1 MRKLLFIFALVT
13 IIIGQ
18 ALHVFG
24 QTTPA
29 AASTAPAQQSKTDAG
44 VTPNGVIGEVTSVDT
59 TGMTMTVKTDAGS
72 VVNVTLASN
81 TSYMRLPPGEKTLDK
96 ATKITL
102 AEVGVG
108 DRVFARG
115 KTSDD
120 QKTVPARILI
130 VMTKA
135 DIAQKQERDRAEWR
149 RRGILGVITALNPAT
164 KEITITSRTRGE
176 GARPVVVKATADSVR
191 FRRYAPDTIKFSDA
205 RPSTFGEL
213 KVGDQL
219 RALGEKSA
227 DGAEFTPEE
236 VVSGTFRT
244 VGGTVTSVNTQTNE
258 IVIDD
263 LLTKQPINIVVR
275 PDTTLR
281 SFPAEMAAMMGQRMQ
296 AGGGGAGGGGP
307 QGDGEGSGARRRQ
320 RGADGGGAGAS
331 GGGGPQDGANRQRRG
346 GGFDF
351 QEVLERLP
359 TITVNEL
366 KTGDT
371 IIVSSTAGVVPSRVT
386 AIALISGV
394 DALLNRMQAQQQQGP
409 RTGPNTGAPAPGPD
423 INFGIG
429 LP

>member
-1 MRKLLFIFALVT
+1 MRKLLFVFALAT
-13 IIIGQ
+13 AI
-18 ALHVFG
+18 VFQSLPVSG
-24 QTTPA
+24 QTPPA
-29 AASTAPAQQSKTDAG
+29 PSSTAPQSKADVG
-44 VTPNGVIGEVTSVDT
+44 VTPNGVIGEVVSVDT
-59 TGMTMTVKTDAGS
+59 AAMTMTVKTDAGS

-96 ATKITL
+96 AAKITL
-102 AEVGVG
+102 ADVGVG

-135 DIAQKQERDRAEWR
+135 DIAQKQERDREQWR
-149 RRGILGVITALNPAT
+149 RRGILGVITALNPET

-176 GARPVVVKATADSVR
+176 GSRPVVVKASASTVR

-236 VVSGTFRT
+236 VVSGAFRT
-244 VGGTVTSVNTQTNE
+244 VGGTVTTVNTQTSE
-258 IVIDD
+258 ITIND
-263 LLTKQPINIVVR
+263 LLTKQPITIVVR

-307 QGDGEGSGARRRQ
+307 QGDGDGGRRRQ
-320 RGADGGGAGAS
+320 GGADGGGAG
-331 GGGGPQDGANRQRRG
+331 GPRDGAGPRRG

>member
-1 MRKLLFIFALVT
+1 MRKLLFIFALAT
-13 IIIGQ
+13 IVISQ
-18 ALHVFG
+18 TLHVFG

-29 AASTAPAQQSKTDAG
+29 TSAPAQQSKADAG
-44 VTPNGVIGEVTSVDT
+44 VTPNGVIGEVTSIDT
-59 TGMTMTVKTDAGS
+59 TAMTMTVKTDAGS
-72 VVNVTLASN
+72 VVNVALAGS

-102 AEVGVG
+102 ADVGVG

-120 QKTVPARILI
+120 QKTVPARVLI

-149 RRGILGVITALNPAT
+149 RRGILGVITALNPET

-176 GARPVVVKATADSVR
+176 GARPVVVKAAADTVR

-205 RPSTFGEL
+205 RPSTFSEL

-236 VVSGTFRT
+236 VVSGAFRT
-244 VGGTVTSVNTQTNE
+244 VGGTVSAVNPQTNE
-258 IVIDD
+258 IVIND
-263 LLTKQPINIVVR
+263 LLTRQPITIVVR

-296 AGGGGAGGGGP
+296 AGGGAGGGGP
-307 QGDGEGSGARRRQ
+307 QGDGNGSGGRRRQ
-320 RGADGGGAGAS
+320 GGADGGGAGS
-331 GGGGPQDGANRQRRG
+331 GSGGGPQDGANRGRRG

-394 DALLNRMQAQQQQGP
+394 DALLNRMQAQQQQGT

>member
-1 MRKLLFIFALVT
+1 MRKLLFVFALATTVVF
-13 IIIGQ
+13 Q
-18 ALHVFG
+18 AAHAFG

-29 AASTAPAQQSKTDAG
+29 TASSPAPAQSKTGTG
-44 VTPNGVIGEVTSVDT
+44 VTPNGVIGEVTSVDAT
-59 TGMTMTVKTDAGS
+59 AMTMTVKTDAGTMVS
-72 VVNVTLASN
+72 VTLNSS

-102 AEVGVG
+102 ADVGVG

-120 QKTVPARILI
+120 LKTVPARVLI

-135 DIAQKQERDRAEWR
+135 DIAQKQEHDRAEWR
-149 RRGILGVITALNPAT
+149 RRGILGVITALNPET

-176 GARPVVVKATADSVR
+176 GVHPIVVKAAADTVR

-205 RPSTFGEL
+205 RPSSFSEL

-227 DGAEFTPEE
+227 DGAQFTPEE
-236 VVSGTFRT
+236 VVSGSFRT
-244 VGGTVTSVNTQTNE
+244 VGGTVTAVNKQTNE
-258 IVIDD
+258 IIIND
-263 LLTKQPINIVVR
+263 LLTKQPITIMVR

-296 AGGGGAGGGGP
+296 AGGGGP
-307 QGDGEGSGARRRQ
+307 QGDGSGGRRRQ
-320 RGADGGGAGAS
+320 GGAEGEGGGGAGS
-331 GGGGPQDGANRQRRG
+331 GGGADRPRRG

-371 IIVSSTAGVVPSRVT
+371 IIVSSTTGIVPSRVT

-394 DALLNRMQAQQQQGP
+394 DALLNRMQAQQQQQGT

>member
-1 MRKLLFIFALVT
+1 MRKLLFIFALAT
-13 IIIGQ
+13 IVIFQ
-18 ALHVFG
+18 ALHVLG

-29 AASTAPAQQSKTDAG
+29 ASAPAQQSKTDAG

-59 TGMTMTVKTDAGS
+59 TAMTMTVKTDGGS

-120 QKTVPARILI
+120 QKTVPARVLI

-176 GARPVVVKATADSVR
+176 GARPVVVKAAADNVR

-205 RPSTFGEL
+205 RPSTFSEL

-236 VVSGTFRT
+236 VVSGAFRT

-258 IVIDD
+258 IIIND
-263 LLTKQPINIVVR
+263 LLTKQPITIVVR

-296 AGGGGAGGGGP
+296 AGGGGGGGGGP
-307 QGDGEGSGARRRQ
+307 QGDGSGARRRQ
-320 RGADGGGAGAS
+320 GGADGGGAGA
-331 GGGGPQDGANRQRRG
+331 GGGGPQDGTNRPRRG

-371 IIVSSTAGVVPSRVT
+371 IIVSSTTGVVPSRVT

>member
-1 MRKLLFIFALVT
+1 MRKLLFVFALVT
-13 IIIGQ
+13 IVVLQ
-18 ALHVFG
+18 TAHAFG

-29 AASTAPAQQSKTDAG
+29 ATGQSKADTG
-44 VTPNGVIGEVTSVDT
+44 ITPNGVIGEVLSVDPT
-59 TGMTMTVKTDAGS
+59 ALTMTVKTDAGT
-72 VVNVTLASN
+72 VVNVTLSSN

-96 ATKITL
+96 ATKIAL
-102 AEVGVG
+102 ADVGVG

-115 KTSDD
+115 KTSGD

-135 DIAQKQERDRAEWR
+135 DIAQKQEHDRAEWR
-149 RRGILGVITALNPAT
+149 RRGILGVITALNPET

-176 GARPVVVKATADSVR
+176 GAHPVVVKAAADTIR

-205 RPSTFGEL
+205 RPSSFAEL

-227 DGAEFTPEE
+227 DGAQFTPEE
-236 VVSGTFRT
+236 IVTGTFRT
-244 VGGTVTSVNTQTNE
+244 VGGTVAAVNTQTNE
-258 IVIDD
+258 IIIND
-263 LLTKQPINIVVR
+263 LLTKQPITIVVR

-296 AGGGGAGGGGP
+296 AGGGGGGPQGDGSNGGRRRQGGAEGGGAGGGGGGP
-307 QGDGEGSGARRRQ
+307 QGG
-320 RGADGGGAGAS
+320 GADR
-331 GGGGPQDGANRQRRG
+331 PRRG

-366 KTGDT
+366 KKGDT
-371 IIVSSTAGVVPSRVT
+371 IIVSSTTGVAPSRVT

-394 DALLNRMQAQQQQGP
+394 DVLLNRMQAQQQQQGA

>member
-1 MRKLLFIFALVT
+1 MRKLLFIFALAT
-13 IIIGQ
+13 IVVCQ
-18 ALHVFG
+18 ALYVFG

-29 AASTAPAQQSKTDAG
+29 VASAPAQQSKTDAG
-44 VTPNGVIGEVTSVDT
+44 VTPNGVIGEVTNIDT
-59 TGMTMTVKTDAGS
+59 TAMTMTVKTDAGS
-72 VVNVTLASN
+72 LVNVTLAGN

-120 QKTVPARILI
+120 QKTVPARVLI

-176 GARPVVVKATADSVR
+176 GARPVVVKASADTVR

-205 RPSTFGEL
+205 RPSTFNEL

-236 VVSGTFRT
+236 VVSGAFRT

-258 IVIDD
+258 VVIND
-263 LLTKQPINIVVR
+263 LLTKQPITIVVR

-307 QGDGEGSGARRRQ
+307 QGDGDGSGARRRQ
-320 RGADGGGAGAS
+320 GGADGGGAGAS
-331 GGGGPQDGANRQRRG
+331 GGPQDGANRGRRG

-394 DALLNRMQAQQQQGP
+394 DVLLNRMQAQQQQGP

>member
-1 MRKLLFIFALVT
+1 MRKLLFIFALAT
-13 IIIGQ
+13 IVIFQ
-18 ALHVFG
+18 ARHVSG

-29 AASTAPAQQSKTDAG
+29 ASAPAQQSKADAG
-44 VTPNGVIGEVTSVDT
+44 VTPNGVIGEVTSIDT
-59 TGMTMTVKTDAGS
+59 TAMMMTVKTDGGS
-72 VVNVTLASN
+72 VVNVALAGN

-120 QKTVPARILI
+120 QKTVPARVLI

-149 RRGILGVITALNPAT
+149 RRGILGVIIALNPET
-164 KEITITSRTRGE
+164 KEITVTSRTRGE
-176 GARPVVVKATADSVR
+176 GARPILVKASANTIR

-205 RPSTFGEL
+205 RPSTFSEL

-236 VVSGTFRT
+236 VVSGAFRT
-244 VGGTVTSVNTQTNE
+244 VGGTVTSVNPQTNE
-258 IVIDD
+258 ISIND
-263 LLTKQPINIVVR
+263 LLTKQPITIMVR

-307 QGDGEGSGARRRQ
+307 QGDGSGARRRQ
-320 RGADGGGAGAS
+320 GGADGGGAGS
-331 GGGGPQDGANRQRRG
+331 GSGGPQDGANRPRRG

-394 DALLNRMQAQQQQGP
+394 DALLNRMQAQQQQGT

>member
-1 MRKLLFIFALVT
+1 MRKLLFIFALATVVVF
-13 IIIGQ
+13 Q
-18 ALHVFG
+18 AQHVFG
-24 QTTPA
+24 QTAPA
-29 AASTAPAQQSKTDAG
+29 ASSTAQQPKTDAG
-44 VTPNGVIGEVTSVDT
+44 VTQNGVIGEVTSVDT
-59 TGMTMTVKTDAGS
+59 TAMTMTVKTDAGS
-72 VVNVTLASN
+72 IVNVTLAGN

-102 AEVGVG
+102 ADVGVG

-120 QKTVPARILI
+120 QKTVPARVLI

-176 GARPVVVKATADSVR
+176 GARPVVVKAAADTVR

-205 RPSTFGEL
+205 RPSTFSEL

-236 VVSGTFRT
+236 VVSGAFRT
-244 VGGTVTSVNTQTNE
+244 VGGTVTAVNTQTNE
-258 IVIDD
+258 IIIND
-263 LLTKQPINIVVR
+263 LLTKQPITIVVR

-307 QGDGEGSGARRRQ
+307 QGDGSGPRRRQ
-320 RGADGGGAGAS
+320 GGADGGGAGAN
-331 GGGGPQDGANRQRRG
+331 GGGGPQDGANRPRRG

-371 IIVSSTAGVVPSRVT
+371 IIVSSTTGAVPSRVT

-423 INFGIG
+423 IHFGLG
-429 LP
+429 RP